1 VVWGTTVVWGN
12 SVGGST
18 VVWGNTAVIWGIS
31 GNAVWDDPN
40 PWATTVV
47 WGNSLVSFANG
58 PVGPTT
64 VVWGNLAQ

>member
-1 VVWGTTVVWGN
+1 MGIVSRLQGN
-12 SVGGST
+12 SA
-18 VVWGNTAVIWGIS
+18 VVWGIS

-47 WGNSLVSFANG
+47 WGNFLVSFANG

-64 VVWGNLAQ
+64 VVWGNLAP